1 MEQKRRKKRRQI
13 KRRRRRSRPVG
24 QGQGV
29 APPTGRGVPPPAD
42 TGVAPPN
49 DGEEDHALGLS
60 RITASCEKGFK
71 RVLIIWMFWS
81 SSKIWDNNNMYI
93 FGNTPFFY
101 NLICKRYEA
110 FVVTSR
116 YVGICFVDN

>member
-1 MEQKRRKKRRQI
+1 MNQSKRMEQKRRKKRRQI

-60 RITASCEKGFK
+60 QITASCEKGFK
-71 RVLIIWMFWS
+71 RVLI
-81 SSKIWDNNNMYI
+81 
-93 FGNTPFFY
+93 
-101 NLICKRYEA
+101 R
-110 FVVTSR
+110 
-116 YVGICFVDN
+116 

>member
-1 MEQKRRKKRRQI
+1 MNQSKKMEQKRRKKRRQI
-13 KRRRRRSRPVG
+13 KRRRRRSQPVG

-49 DGEEDHALGLS
+49 DGEDHALGLS

-71 RVLIIWMFWS
+71 RVLII
-81 SSKIWDNNNMYI
+81 
-93 FGNTPFFY
+93 
-101 NLICKRYEA
+101 
-110 FVVTSR
+110 
-116 YVGICFVDN
+116 

>member
-1 MEQKRRKKRRQI
+1 MKQSKKMEQKRRKKRRQI
-13 KRRRRRSRPVG
+13 KRRRRRSQPVG

-71 RVLIIWMFWS
+71 RVLII
-81 SSKIWDNNNMYI
+81 
-93 FGNTPFFY
+93 
-101 NLICKRYEA
+101 
-110 FVVTSR
+110 
-116 YVGICFVDN
+116 